1 MSTVM
6 YPELRNRR
14 EFIHDCWVIA
24 KSKENDELK
33 LAIINDSF
41 FFLTRE
47 DLLVLLKTKDN
58 KIINKILKIQCKLH
72 VTENIGYQLINIKGQ

>member
-1 MSTVM
+1 MSIVM

-33 LAIINDSF
+33 LSIIADPF
-41 FFLTRE
+41 FYLTRE
-47 DLLVLLKTKDN
+47 DLLVLLCTNDTRLVT
-58 KIINKILKIQCKLH
+58 KILKIECKLH
-72 VTENIGYQLINIKGQ
+72 V